1 MKKIVKLTEKDIQ
14 KLVQKI
20 IKEND
25 EEFSWVKDLDVSRGE
40 AQAKAKWRKIDS
52 RWGVDMDNTFE
63 LMVDNGLTNFT
74 ILNDIADELNDQFD
88 RAWEN
93 GRDYG
98 RDNDCT
104 CDGCCDDDYIWYES
118 HEEIVDEAREEA
130 SREGYSE
137 GRDSRDDE
145 VSELESEIE
154 SLKDKISE
162 LESEIERLQE
172 EREE

>member
-52 RWGVDMDNTFE
+52 SWGVRMDDTFE
-63 LMVDNGLTNFT
+63 LLVDNGLTNFN
-74 ILNDIADELNDQFD
+74 ILNDIADELNDQFE
-88 RAWEN
+88 RAWDE

-104 CDGCCDDDYIWYES
+104 CEYCCDDYVWYES
-118 HEEIVDEAREEA
+118 HQEIVEEERNNARE
-130 SREGYSE
+130 EGYSE

-154 SLKDKISE
+154 RLQDKISE